1 MGNIGFGA
9 YMIGVA
15 FWMFIGAVAVAS
27 IVADHLKR
35 RMNVDL
41 LRTLIEKGQALD
53 PALVAKVMS
62 TEALDDRI
70 DPLDLKLGGI
80 ITTASGTGIFL
91 MSYFVS
97 RLAPVTLYPL
107 LAGGTIIICVGVG
120 LIIGA
125 QALSDV
131 RNRERSDKSGT

>member
-1 MGNIGFGA
+1 MENISFGA

-15 FWMFIGAVAVAS
+15 FWMFIGAVAIAG

-41 LRTLIEKGQALD
+41 LRALIEKGQALD

-62 TEALDDRI
+62 TEALDDRTN
-70 DPLDLKLGGI
+70 PLDLKLGGI
-80 ITTASGTGIFL
+80 LTTASGVGIFL

-97 RLAPVTLYPL
+97 RLVPVAFYPM
-107 LAGGTIIICVGVG
+107 LAAGTIAICVGVG
-120 LIIGA
+120 LIVGA
-125 QALSDV
+125 KALSDA
-131 RNRERSDKSGT
+131 RDRERSDQ